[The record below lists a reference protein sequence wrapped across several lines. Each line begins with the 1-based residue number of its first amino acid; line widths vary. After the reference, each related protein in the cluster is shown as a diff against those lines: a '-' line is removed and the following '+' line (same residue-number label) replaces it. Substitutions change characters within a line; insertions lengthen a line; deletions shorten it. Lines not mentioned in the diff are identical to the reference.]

1 MLQTLK
7 HSLALCFL
15 FFCATSNA
23 ERITHNFHSKSLAG
37 TLVNDGST
45 TRSTNDGIVYA
56 REGDAEFYYDYLH
69 PTGTGATICLNFTK
83 NGDNAIVSPAFNNLN
98 SVTIN
103 YVIDKDSNLEKYIS
117 VYLSTDGS
125 DWASITPSLSYTSTH
140 IVVTPPSTGTYYVKI
155 ACTKNA
161 NISIFQIVYITSSSD
176 CNCFIYTPE

>member
-7 HSLALCFL
+7 YCFALCFL

-23 ERITHNFHSKSLAG
+23 ETITHNFHSKFLAG

-45 TRSTNDGIVYA
+45 TRSTNDGIVYT
-56 REGDAEFYYDYLH
+56 RGGDAEFFYDYLH
-69 PTGTGATICLNFTK
+69 PTGTGATVSLNFTK
-83 NGDNAIVSPAFNNLN
+83 NGDNAIVSPAFSNLN
-98 SVTIN
+98 GVTIN
-103 YVIDKDSNLEKYIS
+103 YIMDKDSDFGKYIS

-125 DWASITPSLSYTSTH
+125 DWASITPSLSCTSTR

-155 ACTKNA
+155 ACTQNA
-161 NISIFQIVYITSSSD
+161 NISIFQISYTTSSSD